1 MEECLQIP
9 TTLGRI
15 PQGTH
20 PGEIPERTPFR
31 RSSEEFF
38 LKTCFER
45 NNFLMV
51 PWRIPRRNPSRNLDF
66 GCHPRQTPLAESPKE
81 FQTKRRCISW
91 KKMKGILKETYEANI
106 WTSFLMSSWKIAE
119 ETLGMK
125 FLDEFMEKILGKKL
139 FNELLEEAKF
149 YKKSQEILELLILKE
164 LLEELL
170 TSQYH
175 NTYSVY
181 HYYNLTPYRRGG
193 W

>member
-1 MEECLQIP
+1 
-9 TTLGRI
+9 
-15 PQGTH
+15 
-20 PGEIPERTPFR
+20 
-31 RSSEEFF
+31 
-38 LKTCFER
+38 
-45 NNFLMV
+45 
-51 PWRIPRRNPSRNLDF
+51 
-66 GCHPRQTPLAESPKE
+66 
-81 FQTKRRCISW
+81 
-91 KKMKGILKETYEANI
+91 
-106 WTSFLMSSWKIAE
+106 
-119 ETLGMK
+119 MK